1 MKTRGQLLTET
12 FKRMDSLGIT
22 EAEDIIYQLAKE
34 LDELSQAEP
43 ALKEAPPILEA
54 GGYFELTKEMQDRVY
69 SIEYYADGT
78 VTLYLANDS
87 DTTISCA
94 GNKAEVSP
102 HPDPGT

>member
-43 ALKEAPPILEA
+43 ALEEAPPILEA
-54 GGYFELTKEMQDRVY
+54 GGSFELTKEMQDRVY
-69 SIEYYADGT
+69 SIEYHDDGT
-78 VTLYLANDS
+78 AMLFLLTNDS
-87 DTTISCA
+87 DISCQRTLD
-94 GNKAEVSP
+94 NLYPVQE
-102 HPDPGT
+102 